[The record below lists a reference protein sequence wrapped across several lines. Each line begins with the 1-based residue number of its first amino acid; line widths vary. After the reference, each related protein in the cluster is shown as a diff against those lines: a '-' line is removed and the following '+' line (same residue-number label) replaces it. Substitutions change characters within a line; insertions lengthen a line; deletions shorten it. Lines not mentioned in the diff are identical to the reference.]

1 MPHPHETAYPR
12 LKSTVTDTELAEIYT
27 PTADE
32 LAFADTHTQ
41 SETAKVGLLL
51 LLKTFQRLG
60 YFLPIVEI
68 PQRIVRHITR
78 SVGLVSVPDSLATYD
93 TSHTRVR
100 HLTLIR
106 VRLQVTAY
114 SRAVRPFLLTTGEEA
129 AETKEDLADII
140 NVLIETLV
148 RQRYELPAFSTLERV
163 AFTTRALVNRRYHH
177 RIAVRL
183 TATQRA
189 QLDTLLTRA
198 ADARRSP
205 WDTLKQPAKNP
216 TVKHM
221 REAVAQ
227 LQWLQQQDLP
237 ASVFADVS
245 AVKLEQF
252 AAEARSLDLYDLNRL
267 RWSKRYALAAIVV
280 RQQVAKAV
288 DELTEMFLRQ
298 MHKLHT
304 RGEEALDTYRKQH
317 AERTDALIARLHKIT
332 QIVTLPGTADA
343 RLTQIQAALHPDP
356 LLVLDQCTE
365 HQAYAGNNYYPFLLR
380 YYRSQRALFFHFL
393 QHVTLFSTSQDRSV
407 EEAIAILRAHQDT
420 KEPELTDITQLT
432 LTWIPDKWWPLV
444 TGRTRRAARVTKV
457 DRRYFEVCLF
467 SQIWMELKSG
477 DLAVT
482 GSETFRDY
490 REQLVSLVEYEREV
504 AEYAEQVG
512 VPVDGK
518 AFVTKLRTWLET
530 LATQTEAAFPHNE
543 YARLENDEI
552 VLRKLARR
560 PVPDGV
566 QSLERAWHERMPQMH
581 LLDILSETDH
591 WLQWTRHFG
600 PLSGFEAKLDRPRE
614 RYVTT
619 AFCYGCNLGPTQTA
633 RSMTG
638 VERKQL
644 AHVNARHISEARLD
658 ASIVDVVNAYNQF
671 ALPQFWGSGQHV
683 SADGTKWDVYEQN
696 LLAEY
701 HIRYGGWGGI
711 AY

>member
-1 MPHPHETAYPR
+1 MPHPHETTYPR

-27 PTADE
+27 PTAE
-32 LAFADTHTQ
+32 EIAFAEAHTQ

-60 YFLPIVEI
+60 CFLPSVEI

-78 SVGLVSVPDSLATYD
+78 SVGLAAVSDGLTTYD

-100 HLTLIR
+100 LLSFIR
-106 VRLQVTAY
+106 ARLQITAY
-114 SRAVRPFLLTTGEEA
+114 GRAVRPFLLTTGQEA

-140 NVLIETLV
+140 NVRIETLV
-148 RQRYELPAFSTLERV
+148 RERYELPAFSTLERV
-163 AFTTRALVNRRYHH
+163 AFPARALVNRRYHH

-189 QLDTLLTRA
+189 QLETLLTRA
-198 ADARRSP
+198 PNARRSP
-205 WDTLKQPAKNP
+205 WNTLKQPAKNP

-227 LQWLQQQDLP
+227 LKWLQQQDLP
-237 ASVFADVS
+237 SSIFADVP

-280 RQQVAKAV
+280 RQHVAKAV

-343 RLTQIQAALHPDP
+343 RLAQIQAALQPDP
-356 LLVLDQCTE
+356 LLVLEQCTE
-365 HQAYAGNNYYPFLLR
+365 HQAYAGNNYYPFLRR
-380 YYRSQRALFFHFL
+380 YYRSQRALFFHLL
-393 QHVTLFSTSQDRSV
+393 QHVTLFSTSQDRTV
-407 EEAIAILRAHQDT
+407 EEAIAALRTHQES
-420 KEPELTDITQLT
+420 KEPELTDIAQLT

-444 TGRTRRAARVTKV
+444 TGRTRRTARVPKV
-457 DRRYFEVCLF
+457 DRRYFELCLF

-490 REQLVSLVEYEREV
+490 REQLVSVVEYEREV
-504 AEYAEQVG
+504 AECAEQVG

-518 AFVTKLRTWLET
+518 AFVAKLKTWLET
-530 LATQTEAAFPHNE
+530 LATQTDAAFPHNE
-543 YARLENDEI
+543 YARIENDEI

-560 PVPDGV
+560 PLPEGV
-566 QSLERAWHERMPQMH
+566 QALERALHDRMP
-581 LLDILSETDH
+581 
-591 WLQWTRHFG
+591 
-600 PLSGFEAKLDRPRE
+600 
-614 RYVTT
+614 
-619 AFCYGCNLGPTQTA
+619 
-633 RSMTG
+633 
-638 VERKQL
+638 
-644 AHVNARHISEARLD
+644 
-658 ASIVDVVNAYNQF
+658 
-671 ALPQFWGSGQHV
+671 
-683 SADGTKWDVYEQN
+683 
-696 LLAEY
+696 
-701 HIRYGGWGGI
+701 
-711 AY
+711 

>member
-12 LKSTVTDTELAEIYT
+12 LKSPVTDIELTEIYT
-27 PTADE
+27 PTVEE
-32 LAFADTHTQ
+32 LTFADTHAQ
-41 SETAKVGLLL
+41 SDTAKVGLLL

-60 YFLPIVEI
+60 YFLPIAAM
-68 PQRIVRHITR
+68 PPRPVRHIPQ
-78 SVGLVSVPDSLATYD
+78 SVGLGTVPEGLTTSD
-93 TSHTRVR
+93 TSHTRIR
-100 HLTLIR
+100 HLSLIR
-106 VRLQVTAY
+106 ARLQVTAY
-114 SRAVRPFLLTTGEEA
+114 SRAVRPFLLTTGQEA

-148 RQRYELPAFSTLERV
+148 RHRYELPAFDTLERV
-163 AFTTRALVNRRYHH
+163 AVTARALVNRRYHH
-177 RIAVRL
+177 RIAIRL

-237 ASVFADVS
+237 ASVFADVP

-288 DELTEMFLRQ
+288 EELTEMFLRQ

-343 RLTQIQAALHPDP
+343 RLTQIQAVLQPDP
-356 LLVLDQCTE
+356 FLVLDQCTE
-365 HQAYAGNNYYPFLLR
+365 HQAYAGNNYYPFLLW

-393 QHVTLFSTSQDRSV
+393 QQVTLFSTSQDRSV
-407 EEAIAILRAHQDT
+407 EEAIAVLRTHHET
-420 KEPELTDITQLT
+420 KEPELKAMSHLT

-444 TGRTRRAARVTKV
+444 TGRSRRTARVPKV

-477 DLAVT
+477 DLAVV

-490 REQLVSLVEYEREV
+490 REQLVSLADYEREV
-504 AEYAEQVG
+504 AEYAEHVG
-512 VPVDGK
+512 VPVEGK
-518 AFVTKLRTWLET
+518 AFVAKLRSWLET
-530 LATQTEAAFPHNE
+530 LATQTDTAFPHNE
-543 YARLENDEI
+543 
-552 VLRKLARR
+552 
-560 PVPDGV
+560 
-566 QSLERAWHERMPQMH
+566 
-581 LLDILSETDH
+581 
-591 WLQWTRHFG
+591 
-600 PLSGFEAKLDRPRE
+600 
-614 RYVTT
+614 
-619 AFCYGCNLGPTQTA
+619 
-633 RSMTG
+633 
-638 VERKQL
+638 
-644 AHVNARHISEARLD
+644 
-658 ASIVDVVNAYNQF
+658 
-671 ALPQFWGSGQHV
+671 
-683 SADGTKWDVYEQN
+683 
-696 LLAEY
+696 
-701 HIRYGGWGGI
+701 
-711 AY
+711 